1 MKENPKKPITSLKT
15 LDQFIEEECAK
26 NPDFRRLLDEE
37 TARLE
42 LGYKISRLRKMRKL
56 SQKQLAKKIHTS
68 QQMIS
73 RIEDTKN
80 IRISLK
86 TLAKVAAALKARL
99 SVDLIPET

>member
-1 MKENPKKPITSLKT
+1 MKENPKKPVTLKT
-15 LDQFIEEECAK
+15 LDQHIEEECAK
-26 NPDFRRLLDEE
+26 SPGFKRLFEEE

-42 LGYKISRLRKMRKL
+42 LGYKIYRLRKMRKL
-56 SQKQLAKKIHTS
+56 SQKQLARKIHTS

-73 RIEDTKN
+73 RIEDASN